1 MKLNLP
7 NKITIS
13 RIVLIPLVI
22 FFYLANFIPY
32 NIGKFVA
39 LFVFMLAAY
48 TDHLD
53 GYLARKN
60 NQVTNLGKFLDPI
73 ADKLLVFG
81 ALILICVDGTVPRIF
96 AELVLFI
103 MMARD
108 FIVSALRQVAA
119 TNNVV
124 ISADKWGKLKT
135 VLQDVAIS
143 VLLAYSAMIGLVEI
157 QLLLDIFKWTG
168 YSVLGL
174 ATIVSIISGI
184 NYCVKNK
191 QVLLD
196 KGEENGRQ

>member
-13 RIVLIPLVI
+13 RIVLIPFVI
-22 FFYLANFIPY
+22 FFYFANFIPY

-39 LFVFMLAAY
+39 VFIFMLAAY

-108 FIVSALRQVAA
+108 FIIGALRQVGAS
-119 TNNVV
+119 NNVI

-135 VLQDVAIS
+135 LLQDIAIS
-143 VLLAYSAMIGLVEI
+143 VLLVYSALVGIVEI
-157 QLLLDIFKWTG
+157 QLVLDIFKWTG
-168 YSVLGL
+168 YSILGL
-174 ATIVSIISGI
+174 ATLVSIISGI

-191 QVLLD
+191 QVLQE
-196 KGEENGRQ
+196 KGE